1 MTGFAQGRFEFNNI
15 SMHILMRS
23 WNHRFLDIN
32 FKGTGITPELE
43 KLFKEIMKDKVYRG
57 KIEIVFDLF
66 QSDQNKYNIQLND
79 RLLTDILDELLFFKR
94 KYKEKVGLSMDAL
107 LKIPMIFRLDYME
120 DRFDERDSV
129 EIKKNIETVFNEF
142 LECRDTEGRAIL
154 SDLQGSIKKIEAN
167 LKLLKKEAT
176 QLEKTIFSKYKE
188 KIGKYLDEFEIDE
201 RRIVQEAAIMAE
213 KSCINEEIQRLD
225 THSKRLKDLLL
236 DTGMDVKGR
245 EADFMSQ
252 EMLRETHTIASKTAS
267 MDIHEQVLDIRREIE
282 KIKQQVQNVE

>member
-1 MTGFAQGRFEFNNI
+1 
-15 SMHILMRS
+15 
-23 WNHRFLDIN
+23 
-32 FKGTGITPELE
+32 
-43 KLFKEIMKDKVYRG
+43 
-57 KIEIVFDLF
+57 
-66 QSDQNKYNIQLND
+66 
-79 RLLTDILDELLFFKR
+79 
-94 KYKEKVGLSMDAL
+94 
-107 LKIPMIFRLDYME
+107 
-120 DRFDERDSV
+120 
-129 EIKKNIETVFNEF
+129 VFNEF
-142 LECRDTEGRAIL
+142 LECRDTEGSAIL
-154 SDLQGSIKKIEAN
+154 SDLQGSIKRIEAN

-188 KIGKYLDEFEIDE
+188 KIGKYLDDFEIDE

-236 DTGMDVKGR
+236 DTGIDVKGR